1 MQWYA
6 KLTEALSSMGYKHS
20 ENDYLLFSKK
30 ISSST
35 IFVVVYVDDVFITG
49 IDSVEIANL
58 KAFFDKQF
66 RIKGLGRLYYFLGL
80 EVLYKPDG
88 VIISQR
94 KFALDLLKEYDC
106 FAYSSL
112 SSPLDPTLKLKA
124 NEGTLLPDLTYYR
137 KLVGKL
143 NFLTDTRLDIA
154 YNVQL
159 LIQFMQAPRDTHL
172 TATFHLL
179 IYLKKDPTLG
189 IFYSNNSGYSIFAY
203 CDFDW
208 AACPDSRRSIT
219 GYIIPVGDSPIS
231 RKSKKQKTISL
242 SSAEVEY
249 RSLMKVVG
257 ELVWLSRLFE
267 ELTIPQSSPIDVF
280 WDSQSAI
287 HIPHNPMF
295 HEQTKH
301 IEVDCHFDDMNV
313 KRKGEIMVD
322 FEWLSAMVAAE
333 TPWLVEWIVVME
345 KNEDKKMK

>member
-1 MQWYA
+1 MA
-6 KLTEALSSMGYKHS
+6 NVHGVPADLLNEK
-20 ENDYLLFSKK
+20 ENDPILHDENQNVNLTKEQYGLIMSLLQHFQTGNTGGSPSNANITNGAVNFAASKDIFIYNVLK
-30 ISSST
+30 SVSFPTYIEGDIPHPGVQSSADITSP
-35 IFVVVYVDDVFITG
+35 VVYVDDVFITG
-49 IDSVEIANL
+49 IDSVEIDNL

-94 KFALDLLKEYDC
+94 KFALDLLKEYDY
-106 FAYSSL
+106 FAYSIL

-203 CDFDW
+203 CDSDW

-231 RKSKKQKTISL
+231 RKSKK
-242 SSAEVEY
+242 
-249 RSLMKVVG
+249 
-257 ELVWLSRLFE
+257 
-267 ELTIPQSSPIDVF
+267 
-280 WDSQSAI
+280 
-287 HIPHNPMF
+287 
-295 HEQTKH
+295 
-301 IEVDCHFDDMNV
+301 
-313 KRKGEIMVD
+313 
-322 FEWLSAMVAAE
+322 
-333 TPWLVEWIVVME
+333 
-345 KNEDKKMK
+345 